1 MPEQQIQ
8 PRQTAHKVC
17 IKDLFN
23 GVYVQQEGWLP
34 NYIQVLDK
42 QVSRINLIATVIDKQ
57 TFDSLITISLDDGTG
72 VIQAK
77 TFNEDTKKLQNI
89 NIGDFILLIGRPRRY
104 NEQLFLTIEIIK
116 KIPPVWG
123 KVRKLE
129 LEKVNKQDDSGQE
142 NDRQKLFSI
151 IKKLDTGQGADISEV
166 LKMLNPEKGEAV
178 INNLLKLGE
187 IYENRPGYIKTID

>member
-89 NIGDFILLIGRPRRY
+89 NIGDFILIIGRPRRY

>member
-17 IKDLFN
+17 IKDLFS
-23 GVYVQQEGWLP
+23 GVYIQQEGWQP
-34 NYIQVLDK
+34 NYLQIEEK
-42 QVSRINLIATVIDKQ
+42 HVSRINLIATVIDKQ
-57 TFDSLITISLDDGTG
+57 IFDSLITISLDDGTG

-116 KIPPVWG
+116 KIPPAWG

-129 LEKVNKQDDSGQE
+129 LEKSNKQENGQE
-142 NDRQKLFSI
+142 NDRQKIFSI
-151 IKKLDTGQGADISEV
+151 IKKLDTGYGADISEV
-166 LKMLNPEKGEAV
+166 LKMLNPEKGEAI

>member
-57 TFDSLITISLDDGTG
+57 IFDSLITISLDDGTG

-116 KIPPVWG
+116 KIPPAWG

-129 LEKVNKQDDSGQE
+129 LEKANKQDDSGQE

>member
-123 KVRKLE
+123 KVRKIE